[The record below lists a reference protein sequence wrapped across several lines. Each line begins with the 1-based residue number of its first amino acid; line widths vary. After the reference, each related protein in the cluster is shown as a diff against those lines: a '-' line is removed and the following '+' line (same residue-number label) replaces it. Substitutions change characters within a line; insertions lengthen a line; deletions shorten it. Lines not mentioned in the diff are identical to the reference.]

1 MTGPIIPTI
10 DDELRGVLERL
21 EARICEDSEI
31 EAYELAEAVESRR
44 RLLESSGIVDVL
56 PPEDVEAL
64 ALNSYRDG
72 RAIDLVTQFVAQT
85 QLSVGRPALVLMG
98 GTGTGKTVAA
108 GWALARTP
116 GVFIEAGDL
125 VRAQVAAD
133 GRSPRSPDVERWRR
147 LTRTGLLVVDE
158 LGTERDIDDAQVAFR
173 EIINRR
179 QDRRR
184 PTILLG
190 NVEPKVFWARFDSR
204 TRDRLRVCAFV
215 RGLTG
220 DSMRAP
226 RRKDGDAR

>member
-1 MTGPIIPTI
+1 MTDTIPTGI
-10 DDELRGVLERL
+10 DDDLRGVLERL
-21 EARICEDSEI
+21 GERICSDAEL
-31 EAYELAEAVESRR
+31 EAYEAAEAVAARR
-44 RLLESSGIVDVL
+44 RLMEASGIVDVL

-85 QLSVGRPALVLMG
+85 QLSVGRPILVLMG
-98 GTGTGKTVAA
+98 GTGLGKTVAA

-116 GVFIEAGDL
+116 GIFIEAGDL
-125 VRAQVAAD
+125 VRAQIAAD

-158 LGTERDIDDAQVAFR
+158 LGTNRDVDDAQVAFR

-190 NVEPKVFWARFDSR
+190 NIEPKVFWSRFDSR

-226 RRKDGDAR
+226 RRRDADAR